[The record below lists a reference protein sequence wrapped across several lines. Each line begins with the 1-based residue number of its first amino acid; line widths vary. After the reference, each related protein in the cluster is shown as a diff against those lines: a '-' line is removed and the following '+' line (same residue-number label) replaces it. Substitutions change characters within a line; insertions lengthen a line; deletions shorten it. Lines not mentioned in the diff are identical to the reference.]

1 MAKRLG
7 ANSRKKQIERKG
19 KIRKRFKKVFFRLF
33 VTVLMGS
40 ALVVGAM
47 AGKSGIGKIWNRFLE
62 SDYLSIKQI
71 KVSGT
76 VNVSREDIIAG
87 SGLKC
92 GDKLYKVKKKN
103 ITEILK
109 KNPWIG
115 QIKIERKLSG
125 IILIRI
131 KEREPVAL
139 VNDGNIRQIDRNGI
153 VLPFIAGSISS
164 LPVITGLTI
173 IKNGTDNYYQVVED
187 DLKRLL
193 VVLNE
198 VERSEKELLSGISQI
213 DLTNK
218 NLIRVKL
225 QSLPTVIEMD
235 TANISDRFAY
245 LEALENMLCRDNAPE
260 RINLCYQNLAF
271 VTDSK

>member
-19 KIRKRFKKVFFRLF
+19 KIRKRFKKLFFRLF
-33 VTVLMGS
+33 VAILMGS

-47 AGKSGIGKIWNRFLE
+47 AGRNGIGKIWNKFLE
-62 SDYLSIKQI
+62 SNYLSIKQI

-76 VNVSREDIIAG
+76 VNVSREDITLG
-87 SGLKC
+87 SGLKH

-103 ITEILK
+103 ITEKLK
-109 KNPWIG
+109 ENPWIE
-115 QIKIERKLSG
+115 QIKIDRKLSG
-125 IILIRI
+125 IVLIMI

-139 VNDGNIRQIDRNGI
+139 VNDGNIRQIDRNGF
-153 VLPFIAGSISS
+153 VLPFIPGSVSS
-164 LPVITGLTI
+164 LPVVTGLRI
-173 IKNGTDNYYQVVED
+173 NKNGTDNYCQAVED

-193 VVLNE
+193 MVLDE

-213 DLTNK
+213 DLTDK
-218 NLIRVKL
+218 NMIRVKL

-235 TANISDRFAY
+235 TANIADRFDY

>member
-19 KIRKRFKKVFFRLF
+19 KIRKRFKKLFFRLF
-33 VTVLMGS
+33 VAILMGS

-47 AGKSGIGKIWNRFLE
+47 AGRNGIGKIWNKFLE
-62 SDYLSIKQI
+62 SNYLSIKQI

-76 VNVSREDIIAG
+76 VNVSREDITLG
-87 SGLKC
+87 SGLKH

-103 ITEILK
+103 ITEKLK
-109 KNPWIG
+109 ENPWIE
-115 QIKIERKLSG
+115 QIKIDRKLSG
-125 IILIRI
+125 IVLIMI

-139 VNDGNIRQIDRNGI
+139 VNDGNIRQIDRNGF
-153 VLPFIAGSISS
+153 VLPFIPGSVSS
-164 LPVITGLTI
+164 LPVVTGLRI
-173 IKNGTDNYYQVVED
+173 NKNGTDNYCQAVED

-193 VVLNE
+193 MVLDE

-213 DLTNK
+213 DLTDK
-218 NLIRVKL
+218 NMIKVKL

-235 TANISDRFAY
+235 TANIADRFDY

-260 RINLCYQNLAF
+260 RINLCYQNL
-271 VTDSK
+271 

>member
-153 VLPFIAGSISS
+153 VLPFIAGSVSS

>member
-1 MAKRLG
+1 
-7 ANSRKKQIERKG
+7 
-19 KIRKRFKKVFFRLF
+19 
-33 VTVLMGS
+33 MGS

-47 AGKSGIGKIWNRFLE
+47 AGKGGVGKIWNRFLE

-87 SGLKC
+87 SGLIC

-103 ITEILK
+103 IIEILK

-115 QIKIERKLSG
+115 QIKIEKKLSG
-125 IILIRI
+125 TILIRI

-153 VLPFIAGSISS
+153 VLPFITGSVSS
-164 LPVITGLTI
+164 LPIITGLRI
-173 IKNGTDNYYQVVED
+173 NKNGTDNYYQVVEG

-193 VVLNE
+193 MVLDE

-225 QSLPTVIEMD
+225 QSLQTVIEMD
-235 TANISDRFAY
+235 TVNIADRFIY

>member
-19 KIRKRFKKVFFRLF
+19 KIRKRFKKLFFRLF
-33 VTVLMGS
+33 VAILMGS

-47 AGKSGIGKIWNRFLE
+47 AGRNGIGKIWNKFLE
-62 SDYLSIKQI
+62 SNYLSIKQI

-76 VNVSREDIIAG
+76 VNVSRDDITLG
-87 SGLKC
+87 SGLKH

-103 ITEILK
+103 ITEKLK
-109 KNPWIG
+109 ENPWIE
-115 QIKIERKLSG
+115 QIKIDRKLSG
-125 IILIRI
+125 IVLIMI

-139 VNDGNIRQIDRNGI
+139 VNDGNIRQIDRNGF
-153 VLPFIAGSISS
+153 VLPFIPGSVSS
-164 LPVITGLTI
+164 LPVVTGLRI
-173 IKNGTDNYYQVVED
+173 NKNGTDNYCQVVED

-193 VVLNE
+193 MVLDE

-213 DLTNK
+213 DLTDK
-218 NLIRVKL
+218 NIIKVKL

-235 TANISDRFAY
+235 TANIADRFDY